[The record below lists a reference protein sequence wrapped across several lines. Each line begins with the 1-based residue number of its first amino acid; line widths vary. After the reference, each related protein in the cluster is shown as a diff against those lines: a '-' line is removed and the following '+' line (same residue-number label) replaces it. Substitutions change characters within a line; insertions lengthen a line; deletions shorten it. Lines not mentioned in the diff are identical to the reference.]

1 MNLNIT
7 LKELSP
13 EDRPREK
20 MILKGKNS
28 LSDSELLAIIIGS
41 GSRKKTALDLSR
53 EILMHCNNDIGQL
66 TDLTYFDLIKFNG
79 VGEAKAVSIL
89 AALELSQRGMST
101 SSVEKIK
108 VKQSNDV
115 YQFLKRDFN
124 GLKHE
129 ECYVVL
135 LNRANVILNKFQIS
149 KGGVSGTVVDAKI
162 IFKIAIDNN
171 ASSIILAHNHPS
183 GTLAPSEQDKVL
195 TQKVKTFG
203 KMIDLPLLD
212 HIILTNNGYFSF
224 LDNDEF

>member
-1 MNLNIT
+1 M
-7 LKELSP
+7 
-13 EDRPREK
+13 
-20 MILKGKNS
+20 
-28 LSDSELLAIIIGS
+28 
-41 GSRKKTALDLSR
+41 
-53 EILMHCNNDIGQL
+53 
-66 TDLTYFDLIKFNG
+66 
-79 VGEAKAVSIL
+79 
-89 AALELSQRGMST
+89 
-101 SSVEKIK
+101 
-108 VKQSNDV
+108 
-115 YQFLKRDFN
+115 
-124 GLKHE
+124 KHE

>member
-53 EILMHCNNDIGQL
+53 EILMYCNNDIGQL
-66 TDLTYFDLIKFNG
+66 TDITYFDLIKFNG

-89 AALELSQRGMST
+89 AALELSQRWMST
-101 SSVEKIK
+101 SSVDKIK

-135 LNRANVILNKFQIS
+135 LNLSLI
-149 KGGVSGTVVDAKI
+149 
-162 IFKIAIDNN
+162 
-171 ASSIILAHNHPS
+171 
-183 GTLAPSEQDKVL
+183 
-195 TQKVKTFG
+195 
-203 KMIDLPLLD
+203 
-212 HIILTNNGYFSF
+212 HI
-224 LDNDEF
+224 

>member
-53 EILMHCNNDIGQL
+53 EILMYCNNDIGQL

-101 SSVEKIK
+101 SSIKRIK

-224 LDNDEF
+224 LDNNEF

>member
-1 MNLNIT
+1 MNSKIT

-20 MILKGKNS
+20 MILKGRNS

-41 GSRKKTALDLSR
+41 GSRTKTALDLSR
-53 EILMHCNNDIGQL
+53 EILMYCNNNVNQL
-66 TDLTYFDLIKFNG
+66 SDLSYFDLIKFKG

-89 AALELSQRGMST
+89 AALEFSHRGVNSG
-101 SSVEKIK
+101 SIDKVK
-108 VKQSNDV
+108 VKQSSDV
-115 YQFLKRDFN
+115 YQFLKRDFS

-129 ECYVVL
+129 ECYIVL

-183 GTLAPSEQDKVL
+183 GSLLPSEQDKLL
-195 TQKVKTFG
+195 TQKVKSFG

-212 HIILTNNGYFSF
+212 HLILTNNGYFSF
-224 LDNDEF
+224 LDNGEF